1 MSFINLKREY
11 YLGKGRE
18 RACYLHPDDDSKVIK
33 VVYKPLENL
42 NQNQLEYEYLK
53 YLEKKDISFSHLSK
67 CYGKVQTNLGE
78 GYIFERIK
86 DYDGETSISF
96 KSVVMNGFISK
107 NLEIELLNELK
118 KYLLDNNIIF
128 VDVALSN
135 VFCQKI
141 SEDNYKLVLTDGI
154 GGKRTGFKSKLYL
167 YSNLFTKYKVKKQ
180 LKKLDARYKK
190 VIKQGIVAKTRLVSE

>member
-1 MSFINLKREY
+1 MSFINLNKKN

-18 RACYLHPDDDSKVIK
+18 RACYLHPEDDSKVVK

-42 NQNQLEYEYLK
+42 NQNELEYEYLK
-53 YLEKKDISFSHLSK
+53 YLEKKDIPFSHLSK
-67 CYGKVQTNLGE
+67 CYGKVHTNLGE

-86 DYDGETSISF
+86 DYNGETSTSF
-96 KSVVMNGFISK
+96 KNVVMNGLLSSK
-107 NLEIELLNELK
+107 LEIELLNELK
-118 KYLLDNNIIF
+118 KYLHENSIIF

-154 GGKRTGFKSKLYL
+154 GGKRMGLKSKLYL
-167 YSNLFTKYKVKKQ
+167 YSKLFTKYKVKKQ
-180 LKKLDARYKK
+180 LKKLDSRYKK
-190 VIKQGIVAKTRLVSE
+190 VIKQGIEAKTRLLSE